1 MKIVRLE
8 KGIVKE
14 ILPEATYEKGV
25 AFWYGEEF
33 ASHCETAPD
42 TITQGMRFED
52 GQWLPPEDPPQPSP
66 AKLREGAYAND
77 QVIEWDNQ
85 MITVDEANVIFL
97 RYFAENDTKASA
109 IQALIISAKAS
120 IRELYPDEEA

>member
-33 ASHCETAPD
+33 ASQCMEAPD
-42 TITQGMRFED
+42 TVAQGMRYQNGE
-52 GQWLPPEDPPQPSP
+52 WLPPEDPPQPSP
-66 AKLREGAYAND
+66 AKLRESAYAND

-97 RYFAENDTKASA
+97 RYFAENDAKASA

-120 IRELYPDEEA
+120 IRELFPDEEE